1 MTLAFYNDND
11 PYCAKWLRNLMA
23 AGEIPQGVIDERDI
37 RKIEPADLAEHK
49 IAHWFAGIGGWPY
62 ALRLAG
68 WEGPV
73 WTASIPCQPLSS
85 AGRRKGHADERHLWP
100 AFYRLVA
107 ECRPPTIFGEQ
118 VASKDGREW
127 LAGVR
132 ADLEELGY
140 AVGAADLPAAGVGA
154 PHIRQRLWWVA
165 DADKQRPIRQH
176 PLLQRMEQGRHTQD
190 SVETARSGKVGGLAN
205 TENPNRRRPSNTSNS
220 GRRLAKTRRSSCWS
234 DYDLISCADGKAR
247 RVESGTFPLAHG
259 VPNRVGRLR
268 AYGNAIVPQVA
279 AEFVKAFMG
288 QHYRI

>member
-11 PYCAKWLRNLMA
+11 PYCAEWLRNLMA

-49 IAHWFAGIGGWPY
+49 IAHWFAGLGGWPY
-62 ALRLAG
+62 ALKLAR

-107 ECRPPTIFGEQ
+107 ECKPPIIFGEQ

-127 LAGVR
+127 LAGIR
-132 ADLEELGY
+132 ADLEALGY
-140 AVGAADLPAAGVGA
+140 AVGAADLCAAGVGA

-165 DADKQRPIRQH
+165 
-176 PLLQRMEQGRHTQD
+176 HTQSEQVGRTGQPRQD
-190 SVETARSGKVGGLAN
+190 ARADGGLGDTDGAGHEIRTRIARN
-205 TENPNRRRPSNTSNS
+205 DAAEIGSTTGQTSQQAS
-220 GRRLAKTRRSSCWS
+220 PWDAF
-234 DYDLISCADGKAR
+234 DIIPCADGKAR
-247 RVESGTFPLAHG
+247 RVEPGTFPLAHG
-259 VPNRVGRLR
+259 VPARVGKLR
-268 AYGNAIVPQVA
+268 AAGNAIVPQLA
-279 AEFVKAFMG
+279 AEFVRAFMEAG
-288 QHYRI
+288 EI